1 MRRFEGFGDLCGD
14 RQRVFD
20 CHRPL
25 ADEVRQRRPLDQF
38 KHERLGALG
47 LAFGFFKPVDMPDV
61 GVIEAG
67 EDLGFA
73 LEAGQA
79 VGVGRERFREIG

>member
-1 MRRFEGFGDLCGD
+1 M
-14 RQRVFD
+14 
-20 CHRPL
+20 P
-25 ADEVRQRRPLDQF
+25 
-38 KHERLGALG
+38 LG

-79 VGVGRERFREIG
+79 VGVGRERFREHLERHLPVELRVAGAVDLTL